1 MHERK
6 RPLRSELVAA
16 RAHLSS
22 AERDARSAAI
32 VARVEAI
39 QGFLGAKVL
48 ALYAPFPTEVDV
60 DALANRALARG
71 VRLAYPHVIRGERKL
86 AYAEGEPGR
95 LVPGE
100 LGTLQPPA
108 GAPEVPLA
116 EIECVIVPG
125 VGFAADGH
133 RLGRG
138 GGHYDATLAAM
149 PQALRIGVAFEV
161 QVVPEVPREPHDEPL
176 DVVATDQRVLVF
188 SRRQGGPRAS
198 VR

>member
-1 MHERK
+1 
-6 RPLRSELVAA
+6 
-16 RAHLSS
+16 
-22 AERDARSAAI
+22 

-39 QGFLGAKVL
+39 PGFLGAKVL
-48 ALYAPFPTEVDV
+48 GLYAPFPTEVDV
-60 DALANRALARG
+60 DPIANRALARG
-71 VRLAYPHVIRGERKL
+71 VRLAYPRVILGERKL
-86 AYAEGEPGR
+86 AYAEGAPGR

-100 LGTLQPPA
+100 LGTLQPPPD
-108 GAPEVPLA
+108 APEVALA
-116 EIECVIVPG
+116 DIDCVIVPG

-149 PQALRIGVAFEV
+149 PRALRVGVAFDL

-188 SRRQGGPRAS
+188 SLRQGRPRAS